1 MSTFNVNIAHVN
13 TSQSVPVSTPRLPQ
27 SAGNSSG
34 AGATTYVVA
43 PQATSSSKY
52 DPQPWTDILSLVG
65 PTPRDILEIYYAKFS
80 SHTVDVGKAA
90 PSEESTN
97 LIRSPVDVLL
107 GFPQSG
113 SGDVSQR
120 HDNFHRT
127 TSGSVAKESE
137 SIVDRLVVVSLATG
151 TVDPAVL
158 IRTSRRSRE
167 KRSQG
172 VMRSQAAS
180 DRHHPYNV
188 ANRPSRIAVPRN
200 SGNEDANT
208 FCRPSGETENTQ
220 FRTSQHREQH
230 HRHGSGN
237 DIPVEQMPL
246 TAPNPNEDGRDSE
259 MRGSTGDGDSGETE
273 QPPRKMQGHRS
284 DRDPCFRTR
293 EEICSQGKA
302 GVGKRKRQK
311 R

>member
-1 MSTFNVNIAHVN
+1 MSTFNVNIVHVHS
-13 TSQSVPVSTPRLPQ
+13 SQSIPVSTPRLPQ
-27 SAGNSSG
+27 SAGNSSS

-65 PTPRDILEIYYAKFS
+65 PTPQDILEIYYAKFS
-80 SHTVDVGKAA
+80 SHTVDVGNATPNVDSTRLFRSSA
-90 PSEESTN
+90 DVVVIRGLAQVRDESQDHN
-97 LIRSPVDVLL
+97 NIA
-107 GFPQSG
+107 
-113 SGDVSQR
+113 
-120 HDNFHRT
+120 N
-127 TSGSVAKESE
+127 ESE
-137 SIVDRLVVVSLATG
+137 SLIVDHLVVASLATG

-188 ANRPSRIAVPRN
+188 ANRPSRVAVPRN
-200 SGNEDANT
+200 SGNEDASA

-230 HRHGSGN
+230 RGDCSGYN
-237 DIPVEQMPL
+237 IPVEQMPRP
-246 TAPNPNEDGRDSE
+246 APSPNEDGRESE

-273 QPPRKMQGHRS
+273 QQPRKMQGHRS